1 MNKKE
6 LYSAIGF
13 LKISETR
20 QKILDCLEDNYMM
33 PSEIASK
40 TGLGTTQVSNSLA
53 DLKSRKLVECVNEED
68 KKGRLYEVT
77 DIGKEVL
84 EHLKNNKI

>member
-13 LKISETR
+13 IKISETR
-20 QKILDCLEDNYMM
+20 QKILKCIGNHFMM

-40 TGLGTTQVSNSLA
+40 TGLGTTQVSNSLT
-53 DLKSRKLVECVNEED
+53 DLKNRNLVECINDED
-68 KKGRLYEVT
+68 KKGRLYEIT
-77 DIGKEVL
+77 PTGKEVL
-84 EHLKNNKI
+84 SYLNKKL

>member
-13 LKISETR
+13 LKISKTR
-20 QKILDCLEDNYMM
+20 QKILNCLGDNYMM

-40 TGLGTTQVSNSLA
+40 TGLGTTQVSNSLTG
-53 DLKSRKLVECVNEED
+53 LKKRKIVECVNEND
-68 KKGRLYEVT
+68 KKGRLYEIT
-77 DIGKEVL
+77 PTGKEVL
-84 EHLKNNKI
+84 KHLKKI

>member
-20 QKILDCLEDNYMM
+20 QKILNCIGDDFMM

-53 DLKSRKLVECVNEED
+53 DLKSRQLVECINNDD
-68 KKGRLYEVT
+68 KKGRLYEIT
-77 DIGKEVL
+77 STGKEVL
-84 EHLKNNKI
+84 SYINKKS